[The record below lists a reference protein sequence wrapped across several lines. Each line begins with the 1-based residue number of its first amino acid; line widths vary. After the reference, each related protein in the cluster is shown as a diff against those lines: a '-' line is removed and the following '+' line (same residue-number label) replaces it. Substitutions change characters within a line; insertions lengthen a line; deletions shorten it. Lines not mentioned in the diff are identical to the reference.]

1 MNVNPNY
8 IQQLTAAL
16 SRNTAQ
22 QQALA
27 SQISSG
33 VRLTGIGDGPVA
45 AAQNVQISAQIAADS
60 TFTQTAATTTA
71 RMQVVDS
78 TLGSVVDQINQAIS
92 VAAAGNNGTNNASDR
107 TSVAAELS
115 SIRDEILGLANT
127 SYSGTYLFS
136 GSQNG
141 SAPFALDTSTSPA
154 SVTYSGDNLVNYVNT
169 PGGQSIATNL
179 PGNQI
184 FTAAGGDLLGTL
196 NALIQGFS
204 TGDTSYDYRFNIA
217 ARRSAVTGEHAARF
231 ARRRNEP
238 ASVCL
243 FLCFAGADA
252 ISVEPDQS
260 AASRSS
266 DARDAALCEHYAAV
280 GTGVGDCRHRA
291 AGNSVRSDVNSE
303 MTVRQASVT

>member
-1 MNVNPNY
+1 MNVSPNY
-8 IQQLTAAL
+8 LEQLTAAL

-33 VRLTGIGDGPVA
+33 IRLTGIGDGPVA

-71 RMQVVDS
+71 RMQVIDS

-92 VAAAGNNGTNNASDR
+92 VATAGNNGTSNASDR

-136 GSQNG
+136 GSQNR
-141 SAPFALDTSTSPA
+141 SAPFALDTPTSPT
-154 SVTYSGDNLVNYVNT
+154 SVTYSGDSLVNYVNT

-179 PGNQI
+179 PGDQI
-184 FTAAGGDLLGTL
+184 FTAASGDLLGTL

-204 TGDTSYDYRFNIA
+204 IGDTSTTLALTSQLGTALSQVSTQR
-217 ARRSAVTGEHAARF
+217 
-231 ARRRNEP
+231 
-238 ASVCL
+238 ASL
-243 FLCFAGADA
+243 DGAMNRL
-252 ISVEPDQS
+252 QS
-260 AASRSS
+260 ASSYASREQTQLVANQTNLLQADLPTLATQLSANTTQQS
-266 DARDAALCEHYAAV
+266 ALESV
-280 GTGVGDCRHRA
+280 IVTIEKQGTLFDR
-291 AGNSVRSDVNSE
+291 
-303 MTVRQASVT
+303 M

>member
-16 SRNTAQ
+16 SRNSAQ

-45 AAQNVQISAQIAADS
+45 AAQNVEISAQIAADS

-78 TLGSVVDQINQAIS
+78 TLRSVVDQINQAIS
-92 VAAAGNNGTNNASDR
+92 VATAGNNGTNNASDR

-115 SIRDEILGLANT
+115 SIRGEILGLANT

-141 SAPFALDTSTSPA
+141 SAPFALDTSTSP
-154 SVTYSGDNLVNYVNT
+154 STVTYSGDSLVNYVNT

-204 TGDTSYDYRFNIA
+204 TGDTATTTALTSQLGTALSQVSTQR
-217 ARRSAVTGEHAARF
+217 
-231 ARRRNEP
+231 
-238 ASVCL
+238 ASL
-243 FLCFAGADA
+243 DGAMNRL
-252 ISVEPDQS
+252 QS
-260 AASRSS
+260 ASSYASREQTQLVSNQTNLLQADLPTLATQLS
-266 DARDAALCEHYAAV
+266 ANTTQQSALESVIVAIEQQ
-280 GTGVGDCRHRA
+280 GTLFDH
-291 AGNSVRSDVNSE
+291 
-303 MTVRQASVT
+303 M

>member
-16 SRNTAQ
+16 SRSTAQ

-33 VRLTGIGDGPVA
+33 ERLTGIGDGPVA
-45 AAQNVQISAQIAADS
+45 AAQNVQLSAQIAADS

-92 VAAAGNNGTNNASDR
+92 VATAGNNGTNNASDR
-107 TSVAAELS
+107 ASVAAELS

-154 SVTYSGDNLVNYVNT
+154 SVTYSGDNLVNYVST

-179 PGNQI
+179 PGNQV

-196 NALIQGFS
+196 NALIHGFS
-204 TGDTSYDYRFNIA
+204 TGDTTTTTA
-217 ARRSAVTGEHAARF
+217 L
-231 ARRRNEP
+231 
-238 ASVCL
+238 ASQLGTALSQVSTQRASL
-243 FLCFAGADA
+243 DGAMNRL
-252 ISVEPDQS
+252 QS
-260 AASRSS
+260 ASSYASHEQTQLVSNQTNLLQADLPTLATQLS
-266 DARDAALCEHYAAV
+266 ANTTQQSALESVIVAIEQQ
-280 GTGVGDCRHRA
+280 GTLFDH
-291 AGNSVRSDVNSE
+291 
-303 MTVRQASVT
+303 M

>member
-16 SRNTAQ
+16 SRTTGQ

-33 VRLTGIGDGPVA
+33 ERLTGIGDDPVA
-45 AAQNVQISAQIAADS
+45 TAQNVQLSAQIAADS
-60 TFTQTAATTTA
+60 TFTQTASTTTA

-92 VAAAGNNGTNNASDR
+92 VATAGNNGTNNASDR
-107 TSVAAELS
+107 SSVAAELS

-141 SAPFALDTSTSPA
+141 SAPFVLDNTTSPA

-179 PGNQI
+179 PGDQV
-184 FTAAGGDLLGTL
+184 FSGAGGDLLGTL
-196 NALIQGFS
+196 NALIKGFS
-204 TGDTSYDYRFNIA
+204 TGDT
-217 ARRSAVTGEHAARF
+217 VTTTALTSQLGTALSQVSTQR
-231 ARRRNEP
+231 
-238 ASVCL
+238 ASL
-243 FLCFAGADA
+243 DGAMNR
-252 ISVEPDQS
+252 IQS
-260 AASRSS
+260 ASSYASREQTQLVSNQTNLLQADLPTLATQLS
-266 DARDAALCEHYAAV
+266 ANTTQQSALESVIVAIEHQ
-280 GTGVGDCRHRA
+280 GTLFDR
-291 AGNSVRSDVNSE
+291 
-303 MTVRQASVT
+303 M

>member
-1 MNVNPNY
+1 MNVNSNY

-33 VRLTGIGDGPVA
+33 ERLTGIGEGPVA
-45 AAQNVQISAQIAADS
+45 AAQNVQLSAQIAADS

-78 TLGSVVDQINQAIS
+78 TIGSVVDQINQAIS
-92 VAAAGNNGTNNASDR
+92 VATAGNNGTNNASDR

-127 SYSGTYLFS
+127 TYSGTYLFS

-141 SAPFALDTSTSPA
+141 SGPFALDNSTSPA
-154 SVTYSGDNLVNYVNT
+154 TVTYSGDNLVNYVNT

-179 PGNQI
+179 PGNQV

-204 TGDTSYDYRFNIA
+204 TGDTATTTALTSQLGTALSQVSTQR
-217 ARRSAVTGEHAARF
+217 
-231 ARRRNEP
+231 
-238 ASVCL
+238 ASL
-243 FLCFAGADA
+243 DGAMNRL
-252 ISVEPDQS
+252 QS
-260 AASRSS
+260 ASSYASREQTQLVSNQTNLLQADLPTLATQLS
-266 DARDAALCEHYAAV
+266 ANTTQQSALESVIVAIEQR
-280 GTGVGDCRHRA
+280 GTLFDR
-291 AGNSVRSDVNSE
+291 
-303 MTVRQASVT
+303 M